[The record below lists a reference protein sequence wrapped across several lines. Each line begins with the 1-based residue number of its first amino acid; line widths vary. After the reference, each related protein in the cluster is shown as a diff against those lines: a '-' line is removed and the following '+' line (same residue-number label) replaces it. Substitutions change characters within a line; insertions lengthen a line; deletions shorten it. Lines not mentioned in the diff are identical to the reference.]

1 MTHLYASGRIAHYR
15 GLLAHPLWTASL
27 LVLAWLWSDLH
38 FYIVHRMMHPTFPG
52 RKGGLDPGRWMYR
65 NVHYLHHKSYNPG
78 PWSGLAMH
86 PVEHLIYFTRGVS
99 ACLVAAHH
107 PTIFLFYN
115 MRAMLGPA
123 PGHHGFP
130 GMGASHV
137 VAYLQCTARAHTI
150 CFRWVP
156 VSLAASRQ
164 VRVQLRHEQGGAHGP
179 HHGNI
184 PRGVTFLCVLLGKA
198 QTLRPCVFCRP
209 MANLF
214 QPSPACT

>member
-1 MTHLYASGRIAHYR
+1 MRCS
-15 GLLAHPLWTASL
+15 SL
-27 LVLAWLWSDLH
+27 FERKDLVNNR
-38 FYIVHRMMHPTFPG
+38 VE
-52 RKGGLDPGRWMYR
+52 
-65 NVHYLHHKSYNPG
+65 NPF
-78 PWSGLAMH
+78 
-86 PVEHLIYFTRGVS
+86 EYET
-99 ACLVAAHH
+99 HH

-164 VRVQLRHEQGGAHGP
+164 V
-179 HHGNI
+179 
-184 PRGVTFLCVLLGKA
+184 
-198 QTLRPCVFCRP
+198 
-209 MANLF
+209 
-214 QPSPACT
+214 